1 MTPRE
6 DIVETMTAPHAP
18 DDVRGGVTPQPG
30 LVAGPRRN
38 IGTIVMA
45 TVAIGVLF
53 IILLGVVAYLVS
65 GLGVDAFSYAGFLA
79 LIPLLI
85 VALGIRW
92 IDRWDPEPRG
102 ALAFAFLWGAGMSV
116 LIALVVG
123 AEIENV
129 VYSLGG
135 PGPGYEFFGAAI
147 QAPIVEEVGKGLGV
161 LLLLFFN
168 RKHFD
173 GPVDGIVYAA
183 TIAGGFA
190 FTENILY
197 FGQTLLETG
206 SLVGVVQIFMLRGL
220 MSPFAHVMFTAC
232 IGIALGLAAK
242 RAGAFR
248 AIGFFVLGLIPAIAL
263 HALWNGA
270 LFFVR
275 DFFGYYAI
283 VQVPL
288 FIGAIFL
295 VVYLRKKESQ
305 VTLRHLTSYANAG
318 WFHPGEVGSLATASG
333 RRVAMAWAR
342 TNGVPSTMRQ
352 YIRDSTRLA
361 FARQR
366 MESGYRV
373 AAAQADESALL
384 ARVVSARRDLRG
396 N

>member
-1 MTPRE
+1 MS
-6 DIVETMTAPHAP
+6 APSAP
-18 DDVRGGVTPQPG
+18 TEVRDEVGPQPG
-30 LVAGPRRN
+30 LVAVPRRSY
-38 IGTIVMA
+38 GPVVLA
-45 TVAIGVLF
+45 SVAIAVLF
-53 IILLGVVAYLVS
+53 VILLLVVVYLVN

-79 LIPLLI
+79 LVPLAI
-85 VALGIRW
+85 VALCIRW

-123 AEIENV
+123 AEIDNV
-129 VYSLGG
+129 IYSMGG

-197 FGQTLLETG
+197 FGQALLESG
-206 SLVGVVQIFMLRGL
+206 SIAGVVQIFMLRGF

-232 IGIALGLAAK
+232 VGIALGIAAN
-242 RAGAFR
+242 RTGALGAVGFFLLGLLP
-248 AIGFFVLGLIPAIAL
+248 AIGL

-270 LFFVR
+270 LFFVQ
-275 DFFGYYAI
+275 DFFGYYAV

-288 FIGAIFL
+288 FVGAVVL

-318 WFHPGEVGSLATASG
+318 WFHPGEVGSLATAAG

-342 TNGVPSTMRQ
+342 TNGVPATMKQ
-352 YIRDSTRLA
+352 YIRQSTRLA

-373 AAAQADESALL
+373 DRAQADESVLL
-384 ARVVSARRDLRG
+384 AGIVSARRDLRG
-396 N
+396 S